1 MIKYKDTTEK
11 LQKQL
16 LKQQNK
22 LLDQIKNSKNE
33 VERKNSQKGL

>member
-22 LLDQIKNSKNE
+22 LLDQSKNSKNE
-33 VERKNSQKGL
+33 VERKNSQRGL